1 MSRYAELAAASNFS
15 FLRAASHPEELV
27 QTAAA
32 LGLEALGV
40 VDRNSVSGV
49 VRAWAAGR
57 KAGGGLKVLAGARLA
72 FSDGT
77 PDLVC
82 YPSDRAAWGR
92 LTRLLTLGKRWARKG
107 ECDLT
112 LGDFLDHAEG
122 LLTIVLPPAPGK
134 AGGRTSPGGFTLW
147 RRPGGARPGW
157 AACAATAPATC
168 RNWPGW
174 RPWGRRPARPWSRW
188 ARCSTTTPAGG
199 PCRTS

>member
-57 KAGGGLKVLAGARLA
+57 KAGGGPKVLAGARLT

-92 LTRLLTLGKRWARKG
+92 LTRLLTLGKRRARKG

-122 LLTIVLPPAPGK
+122 LLAIVLPPAPGEVH
-134 AGGRTSPGGFTLW
+134 RPRLPP
-147 RRPGGARPGW
+147 RRRHDKCPETRPKVQEVAEGHGARPHAG
-157 AACAATAPATC
+157 PPQS
-168 RNWPGW
+168 PG
-174 RPWGRRPARPWSRW
+174 
-188 ARCSTTTPAGG
+188 
-199 PCRTS
+199 